1 MNWKYFIG
9 IDVSKA
15 TLDVC
20 ILEGK
25 DKRHSIEIEN
35 KPKALTAF
43 WKLVSKQIPGFIHQ
57 CSVLYGTHR
66 YL

>member
-43 WKLVSKQIPGFIHQ
+43 WKF
-57 CSVLYGTHR
+57 
-66 YL
+66 YLLCAKNAQGKL